1 MKVNVTKRAQEGHF
15 LWRESRLNLNNSMPD
30 QTPAAPER
38 TVVNRAPLG
47 TLTLVSL
54 SFNALILLLLLLGLV
69 FHHHPPGPPPQEK
82 FGRDRGWSYE
92 GGRDDMSFHQHQR
105 FGGEG
110 RGWDGARGFGREG
123 GMGRDGDQGEGR
135 EGFRGGPMH
144 HDMGAGSP
152 DWTKDT
158 RPPSAMKLSDHI
170 MDHLIDTLALTDA
183 ESTQIRPVI
192 EAQVAQIQKDMEA
205 AKQAQIKSMEDT
217 TAKIR
222 TMLNADQQK
231 QLDALKTAEEQKS
244 EPPAA
249 GPSPADDA
257 KPKPE

>member
-1 MKVNVTKRAQEGHF
+1 
-15 LWRESRLNLNNSMPD
+15 MPD

-38 TVVNRAPLG
+38 IVVNRATLG
-47 TLTLVSL
+47 TLTIVSL
-54 SFNALILLLLLLGLV
+54 SFNALIFLLLLLGLV
-69 FHHHPPGPPPQEK
+69 FHHHPPGPPPLGKMGPDRGWADEGGRGDMHSRHHPFGGETRGWDRGPG
-82 FGRDRGWSYE
+82 FGRD
-92 GGRDDMSFHQHQR
+92 
-105 FGGEG
+105 
-110 RGWDGARGFGREG
+110 A
-123 GMGRDGDQGEGR
+123 GMGRDGDDRRGGFGMAQDGDRDEGR
-135 EGFRGGPMH
+135 DGFHGGPRHPGMNA
-144 HDMGAGSP
+144 GAP
-152 DWTKDT
+152 DWTKDMH
-158 RPPSAMKLSDHI
+158 RPSAMKLTDHI
-170 MDHLIDTLALTDA
+170 MDHLIDTLALTDV